1 MRNSGDRRPDVEVKQ
16 EILDYLPKD
25 RIRYVLDDRDQV
37 VDMRRKNGLTCLQV
51 ADQTWCRRS

>member
-25 RIRYVLDDRDQV
+25 RIRCVLDDRDQV
-37 VDMRRKNGLTCLQV
+37 VDMWRKNGLTCLQV
-51 ADQTWCRRS
+51 AEGTF